1 VDDGAWCA
9 VLEATTD
16 ANWEEMVMGC
26 DTPVLL
32 EFWAPWCGPYRM
44 IAPVIDEL
52 TKVYAGKIKCCK
64 VNMDESP
71 DVSSQYPQHPH
82 HPHLQGRREGGQPHR
97 RRPHHHAHLAHRQV
111 HQHQLI
117 DR

>member
-71 DVSSQYPQHPH
+71 DVSSQCGIHSIPTI
-82 HPHLQGRREGGQPHR
+82 LIFKGGEKEDSPIGAV
-97 RRPHHHAHLAHRQV
+97 PITTLTS
-111 HQHQLI
+111 LI
-117 DR
+117 DKYISTS